1 MITHRGAETLHTK
14 RLTLRQ
20 IRPEDSGAMFKNWA
34 ADPKVNR
41 FLWWELHRDEAESRR
56 IIEDWKTD
64 RPDHYHWIIVCDGE
78 GVGTIGCPNM
88 VLDEINENCEIGYCL
103 ASRCWNKGLMSEAL
117 AAVIDFMIREVGV
130 HRVYAKHDVLN
141 VGSGRVMEKAGMKPE
156 GIQREAVKRR
166 DGTFGDLR
174 VYAVLADEWKS

>member
-20 IRPEDSGAMFKNWA
+20 IRPEDSGDMFKNWA

-78 GVGTIGCPNM
+78 GVGTIGCP
-88 VLDEINENCEIGYCL
+88 IW
-103 ASRCWNKGLMSEAL
+103 SLMRSMKTVRSATAWP
-117 AAVIDFMIREVGV
+117 AA
-130 HRVYAKHDVLN
+130 
-141 VGSGRVMEKAGMKPE
+141 AGT
-156 GIQREAVKRR
+156 R
-166 DGTFGDLR
+166 D
-174 VYAVLADEWKS
+174 